1 MKKLRLIGVAVLVA
15 ALGGLSA
22 CQSTPAP
29 TRDSSDAAQ
38 AFNER
43 VVGEYKLGAGDQL
56 RVTVFGEAE
65 LSGEYVLDGTGVV
78 SMPLIGDVAAL
89 NLTVREFQRALEQS
103 FANGYL
109 RNPRVSAEV
118 LNYRPFYI
126 LGEVRQP
133 GEYPYTNG
141 LTVLNA
147 IATAGGFTYRA
158 NDNVVMIK
166 GAEDSQEYRVRLE
179 PTTKIMPGDTIRI
192 VERFF

>member
-15 ALGGLSA
+15 AFGGLSA
-22 CQSTPAP
+22 CQSAPAP
-29 TRDSSDAAQ
+29 TRDGSDAAQ
-38 AFNER
+38 AINER

-78 SMPLIGDVAAL
+78 SMPLIGDVTAL
-89 NLTVREFQRALEQS
+89 NLTVREFQRALEQR
-103 FANGYL
+103 FADGYL

-166 GAEDSQEYRVRLE
+166 GAEDSQESRVRLE

>member
-15 ALGGLSA
+15 AFGGLSA
-22 CQSTPAP
+22 CQSAPAP
-29 TRDSSDAAQ
+29 TRDGSDAAQ
-38 AFNER
+38 AINER
-43 VVGEYKLGAGDQL
+43 VVGEYQLGAGDQL

-78 SMPLIGDVAAL
+78 SMPLIGDVTAL
-89 NLTVREFQRALEQS
+89 NLTVREFQRALEQR
-103 FANGYL
+103 FADGYL

-166 GAEDSQEYRVRLE
+166 RADDSQEYRVRLE
-179 PTTKIMPGDTIRI
+179 PTTKILPGDTIRI